1 LAAKRRERSHRGRD
15 RTGLLDTG
23 RLIVSAVKASPRWSA
38 AHPVTAIATVVLI
51 VVYFAV
57 APWMIEAGAVSARA
71 IDAGEWWRLVTA
83 MFLHGGLLHL
93 LSNIVGLLIIGSPAE
108 SRFGGRKYAV
118 ILLVGGVGGDV
129 AAWLLPSSIPGA
141 FTLGASGAVMAAAG
155 ALLVMLIRRQERVEN
170 VILAFGITVATVL
183 QGFAD
188 PGVSVAGHLGGLATG
203 AALGYGLGPRR
214 GWTAPVREPR
224 AVAAPGTSQPS
235 TTMRERVCTRLH
247 ESAKASDGKLA
258 KPGKRFGG
266 WAPIWMI
273 LGGGAATAFGLGIA
287 AQAPHAFDSLH
298 RYSTAGACTEPVLSD
313 CYQVV
318 ARTVDQVRL
327 VGSRSKHWE
336 IVFDDGRSPY
346 SVTIPHPI
354 TAFYSLCCHARVLT
368 RVWDGQVAGVEI
380 PGQGFMITS
389 DDPSYSM
396 NTGVVLAIALLSTG
410 GLVLILGIRAGLR
423 TGYWLRKPGG
433 FSALNTRFIYSRPGV
448 PFVMGSSAAVA
459 MVMTQVFSLDW
470 TVTWIV
476 GFAFAIV
483 GGWVWY
489 LGHDFDAEVEHL
501 GLQGGI
507 H

>member
-1 LAAKRRERSHRGRD
+1 M
-15 RTGLLDTG
+15 LDTAL
-23 RLIVSAVKASPRWSA
+23 LIVSAVKASPRWSA

-57 APWMIEAGAVSARA
+57 APSMIEAGAVFPRA

-83 MFLHGGLLHL
+83 MFLHGRLLHL
-93 LSNIVGLLIIGSPAE
+93 FSNVVGLLIVGSAAE
-108 SRFGGRKYAV
+108 SRFGAAKYAV

-129 AAWLLPSSIPGA
+129 AAWLVPSSIPNSY
-141 FTLGASGAVMAAAG
+141 TIGASGAVMAAAG
-155 ALLVMLIRRQERVEN
+155 ALLVMLLRRQETVEN
-170 VILAFGITVATVL
+170 VIFAFGITFATIL
-183 QGFAD
+183 YGFAD
-188 PGVSVAGHLGGLATG
+188 PGISVAAHLGGLATG
-203 AALGYGLGPRR
+203 AALGYALGPRR

-235 TTMRERVCTRLH
+235 TTMRERMCTRLH
-247 ESAKASDGKLA
+247 ESAKASEGKPR

-266 WAPIWMI
+266 WAPVWMI
-273 LGGGAATAFGLGIA
+273 LGGGAATAFGLGVV

-298 RYSTAGACTEPVLSD
+298 RYSTAEACTGPVQAD

-318 ARTVDQVRL
+318 PRTVDEVRL
-327 VGSRSKHWE
+327 VGSRTKHWE
-336 IVFDDGRSPY
+336 IVFDDGRSPF

-354 TAFYSLCCHARVLT
+354 TAFYSLCCHDSVLT
-368 RVWDGQVAGVEI
+368 RVWDGQVAGVEV

-389 DDPSYSM
+389 DDPSYSI
-396 NTGVVLAIALLSTG
+396 NTGVVVAMALLSTG
-410 GLVLILGIRAGLR
+410 GLVLILGIRAGLG

-433 FSALNTRFIYSRPGV
+433 FYAFNTRFIYSRPGV

-459 MVMTQVFSLDW
+459 MVMTEVFDLDW

-476 GFAFAIV
+476 GFAFAIL

-489 LGHDFDAEVEHL
+489 LGHDFDAEVQHL
-501 GLQGGI
+501 RPLGGI